1 MPPKRI
7 LKSKKDESEDEEN
20 AFSNSEDNESNSGS
34 TSGSDSDHDRM
45 KRKKKKSSKKRRSSN
60 KKRKRAQSESNE
72 SSAEESSEDERKSKK
87 KKKQS
92 KKVKSED
99 DDEDLEKLPKKKS
112 KSAFKHPFPELMTIE
127 TLSDEKMKNWKH
139 KTHKCA
145 LGNVK
150 MNKPISGN
158 ELCRPGRP
166 AELPYARVKL
176 HYIIHYINRGL
187 WDHIIPEEDPIETE
201 RKIESYTCQVCN
213 KVCKNN
219 LEKLEFPG
227 RSTALC
233 HLATDHGRLLK
244 AMIED
249 TEVNMFE
256 EIQKLA
262 EWDKKFNE
270 TYKNFIE
277 KDDDGYVVKDEEAI
291 KSKES
296 IFWKMYAKKRAEK
309 AEKEKEKKA
318 QQKEFEKHD
327 AEENK
332 KNEEKLKAVE
342 ARFREKPK
350 HLKCQFCNEK
360 PRSINEAG
368 SFRFHFFSHYKDN
381 LNEWDD
387 RIANLEKDKL
397 AYYCDICRPKKLLK
411 GASDEGAIKS
421 TICHLAIQHHE
432 LRKLL
437 DKDDRLS
444 EDYIKD
450 IYWDVDLKKAEEDFK
465 NNGYK
470 FRENDDL
477 EKLPTAKKS
486 DPPTAKVE
494 SPKKATVTKNK
505 PGPKS
510 KTKISEEGQEDSA
523 VKKNKPGP
531 KSKKDTKSQ
540 EIRDAIA
547 DVYGYDMNDEDDSDQ
562 EAIPDFDEKNSA
574 KKKKTMGPKS
584 KTSGGNG
591 SSIKKKPEVR
601 KRKPV
606 NISMDDLESDGS
618 SIDGDLKSTPTVTKG
633 DRPKRSVSAKKKPII
648 DNNSDSD

>member
-1 MPPKRI
+1 MG
-7 LKSKKDESEDEEN
+7 KKAESEDEEEN
-20 AFSNSEDNESNSGS
+20 AFSNSDENESNDGS
-34 TSGSDSDHDRM
+34 SSGSDSDEDRM
-45 KRKKKKSSKKRRSSN
+45 KKKRKKSSKKRRSSN
-60 KKRKRAQSESNE
+60 KKRKSRSESND

-87 KKKQS
+87 KKQS
-92 KKVKSED
+92 KKN
-99 DDEDLEKLPKKKS
+99 KS

-187 WDHIIPEEDPIETE
+187 WDHIVPEEDPIETE

-318 QQKEFEKHD
+318 QQKQFEETEK
-327 AEENK
+327 EENK
-332 KNEEKLKAVE
+332 K
-342 ARFREKPK
+342 
-350 HLKCQFCNEK
+350 
-360 PRSINEAG
+360 
-368 SFRFHFFSHYKDN
+368 
-381 LNEWDD
+381 
-387 RIANLEKDKL
+387 
-397 AYYCDICRPKKLLK
+397 
-411 GASDEGAIKS
+411 
-421 TICHLAIQHHE
+421 
-432 LRKLL
+432 
-437 DKDDRLS
+437 
-444 EDYIKD
+444 
-450 IYWDVDLKKAEEDFK
+450 
-465 NNGYK
+465 
-470 FRENDDL
+470 
-477 EKLPTAKKS
+477 
-486 DPPTAKVE
+486 
-494 SPKKATVTKNK
+494 
-505 PGPKS
+505 
-510 KTKISEEGQEDSA
+510 
-523 VKKNKPGP
+523 
-531 KSKKDTKSQ
+531 
-540 EIRDAIA
+540 
-547 DVYGYDMNDEDDSDQ
+547 
-562 EAIPDFDEKNSA
+562 
-574 KKKKTMGPKS
+574 KKKKKKS
-584 KTSGGNG
+584 
-591 SSIKKKPEVR
+591 
-601 KRKPV
+601 
-606 NISMDDLESDGS
+606 
-618 SIDGDLKSTPTVTKG
+618 
-633 DRPKRSVSAKKKPII
+633 
-648 DNNSDSD
+648 